1 MKIEISGQNLNT
13 GQSFKNYAEE
23 KLQKS
28 TNKYF
33 ERAISGSIILK
44 KSINEFTVKI
54 LVSLTKRAKV
64 ETSGSSIDAHAA
76 FDIAVEK
83 FEKRLRRYKRK
94 LKDYRLNSEK
104 KEIHFAQETVLDTD
118 LNQEDEINQ
127 VEGMPPILM
136 ELSYQIEE
144 MTTEEAIMKFDLE
157 NLNALMYRNV
167 SHQGLN
173 MLYKRED
180 GAIGWVDPRG
190 HRVRNV
196 SINEKKGET

>member
-1 MKIEISGQNLNT
+1 MLVWRI
-13 GQSFKNYAEE
+13 YA
-23 KLQKS
+23 KRRNRRGGKS
-28 TNKYF
+28 Y
-33 ERAISGSIILK
+33 
-44 KSINEFTVKI
+44 EFSKQ
-54 LVSLTKRAKV
+54 
-64 ETSGSSIDAHAA
+64 
-76 FDIAVEK
+76 
-83 FEKRLRRYKRK
+83 RLRRYKRK

-104 KEIHFAQETVLDTD
+104 KEIHFAQETVLDTN

-127 VEGMPPILM
+127 DEGMPPILM

-173 MLYKRED
+173 MLYKRDD

>member
-76 FDIAVEK
+76 FDIAVE
-83 FEKRLRRYKRK
+83 
-94 LKDYRLNSEK
+94 
-104 KEIHFAQETVLDTD
+104 
-118 LNQEDEINQ
+118 
-127 VEGMPPILM
+127 
-136 ELSYQIEE
+136 
-144 MTTEEAIMKFDLE
+144 TTI
-157 NLNALMYRNV
+157 
-167 SHQGLN
+167 
-173 MLYKRED
+173 
-180 GAIGWVDPRG
+180 I
-190 HRVRNV
+190 
-196 SINEKKGET
+196 